1 MPEIVGTIGLYRFY
15 LVKDAIMLYHTVA
28 HKHVVGIFKRAGFE
42 YKPDPKVA
50 TLIFLIVLTVVA
62 FALVV

>member
-1 MPEIVGTIGLYRFY
+1 M
-15 LVKDAIMLYHTVA
+15 VKDAIMLYYTVA
-28 HKHVVGIFKRAGFE
+28 HKHVVGLLKRAGFE